1 MPIPRFEDAVISL
14 APKAGFSFRGEVIEK
29 WDMNDT
35 KVPQPPEDEIRTR
48 LAELQAAYPLQELRR
63 ERNQLLAESDWIG
76 LSDTA
81 LTNEKSA
88 EWKLY
93 RQKLRNLPDGLDTV
107 DKVNAVTW
115 PTKPE

>member
-1 MPIPRFEDAVISL
+1 MSSFDRFSAIDSL
-14 APKAGFSFRGEVIEK
+14 VGGHLAGGSDGY
-29 WDMNDT
+29 DMNYIDGQT
-35 KVPQPPEDEIRTR
+35 PPSESAITAKQ
-48 LAELQAAYPLQELRR
+48 AELQAAYPLQELRKK
-63 ERNQLLAESDWIG
+63 RNILLTETDWTQIPN
-76 LSDTA
+76 SA

-107 DKVNAVTW
+107 EKVNAVTW